1 MYIEYFQLKSSRD
14 TTCLKPGNFRCITSF
29 ATYNISI
36 KRKDLDLSNA
46 IILASITGL
55 VVELQQ
61 IKKGTSKIATPINRF
76 SDCNNISR
84 KQYPESGFPLTETR
98 DQELFK
104 SVLFVSNRRRIV
116 AIRCFE
122 NSSLF
127 SIPEVIPQ
135 DEN

>member
-36 KRKDLDLSNA
+36 KSRDLDLSNA

-61 IKKGTSKIATPINRF
+61 IKNGTSKIATPINRF
-76 SDCNNISR
+76 SDCNNVSR
-84 KQYPESGFPLTETR
+84 KEDEESGTNLM
-98 DQELFK
+98 K
-104 SVLFVSNRRRIV
+104 SRG
-116 AIRCFE
+116 
-122 NSSLF
+122 
-127 SIPEVIPQ
+127 Q
-135 DEN
+135 